1 MAVCILHN
9 LCIIHEDDIEDF
21 IEGVEEEVNGFI
33 NIFPARA
40 GGERSATRLWT
51 DCINYAIDF
60 LFIDKYVIIFET
72 SVV

>member
-40 GGERSATRLWT
+40 GGGEEKH
-51 DCINYAIDF
+51 NQ
-60 LFIDKYVIIFET
+60 IIEGLH
-72 SVV
+72 